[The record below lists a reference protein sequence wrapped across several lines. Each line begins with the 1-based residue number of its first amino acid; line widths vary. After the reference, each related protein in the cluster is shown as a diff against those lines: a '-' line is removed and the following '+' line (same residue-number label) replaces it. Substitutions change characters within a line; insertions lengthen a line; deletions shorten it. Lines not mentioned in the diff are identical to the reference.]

1 MYIFS
6 SARTISLAV
15 VLTTTTRH
23 TSASATVVPTASV
36 PAAAV
41 SATAI
46 FAPVRGP
53 IIATGIIS
61 DGGAGSKCSPARYAR
76 ADVRG
81 CRGRFVLTVLARRTT
96 PGLLRGVA
104 TAVLVF
110 GVSSQGLVG
119 GIGLTGILQAGDAR
133 GEDVVEVDEGLQ
145 DGLGQALEIL
155 AVGEVLAA
163 ARRAVSDGFESSPET
178 EAERLLGLP
187 FFAPGGGIAVLLGDL
202 YGLGHGGEDNA
213 DGLKDVHFGKR
224 AQSVTKRLQGVEHQS
239 F

>member
-1 MYIFS
+1 MWSTGVDI
-6 SARTISLAV
+6 AAKGQ
-15 VLTTTTRH
+15 
-23 TSASATVVPTASV
+23 SV
-36 PAAAV
+36 DPLQV
-41 SATAI
+41 S
-46 FAPVRGP
+46 VHLL
-53 IIATGIIS
+53 S
-61 DGGAGSKCSPARYAR
+61 QCLDGLNNRLPE
-76 ADVRG
+76 
-81 CRGRFVLTVLARRTT
+81 LHLQ
-96 PGLLRGVA
+96 
-104 TAVLVF
+104 
-110 GVSSQGLVG
+110 SSQGLLG